1 MITFQNSEVYCM
13 FPNKRLRR
21 LRGSSSLRGLVRE
34 TQLSP
39 DDFIF
44 PMFITHG
51 KNIKREISPMPGI
64 FQFSVDLLEEEIIE
78 LLEIGI
84 KGVLLFGIPSVK
96 DELGTDAYSDNGI
109 IQQAIKKIRSI
120 SQELII
126 ISDICLCEYTD
137 HGHCGVLE
145 KSTVDNDKTLSLLS
159 EMALSHVCAGSDM
172 VAPSAMMDGQVKSI
186 RSALDEAKMIS
197 TPIMSYS
204 AKYASSFYG
213 PFRVAAESEPQFG
226 DRKNYQ
232 MDPGNIREAML
243 EISQDIEEG
252 ADIVMIKPALAFLD
266 VIAKARNSF
275 DLPIAAFNVSGEYS
289 MLKAASQNN
298 WINGQNVTIE
308 LLTGI
313 KRSGADLIISYHS
326 KEVVKW
332 LNEKFS

>member
-1 MITFQNSEVYCM
+1 M

-21 LRGSSSLRGLVRE
+21 LRGSSSLRDLVRE

-44 PMFITHG
+44 PIFITHG

-64 FQFSVDLLEEEIIE
+64 FQFSVDLLEEEITE

-109 IQQAIKKIRSI
+109 IQQAIKKIRSV
-120 SQELII
+120 SQQLII
-126 ISDICLCEYTD
+126 ISDICLCEYTNNV
-137 HGHCGVLE
+137 HCGVLE
-145 KSTVDNDKTLSLLS
+145 NFTVDNDKTLSLLS
-159 EMALSHVCAGSDM
+159 EMALSHAAVGSDII
-172 VAPSAMMDGQVKSI
+172 APSAMMDGQVKSI
-186 RSALDEAKMIS
+186 RSALDNANMHS

-213 PFRVAAESEPQFG
+213 PFRVAAESEPKFG
-226 DRKNYQ
+226 DRKSYQ

-266 VIAKARNSF
+266 VIAKVRNTF
-275 DLPIAAFNVSGEYS
+275 DLPIAAFNTSGEYS

-298 WINGQNVTIE
+298 WINGPNVMKE
-308 LLTGI
+308 LLTSI
-313 KRSGADLIISYHS
+313 KRSGSDLIISYHS
-326 KEVVKW
+326 KEIIKL
-332 LNEKFS
+332 LNEKYS

>member
-1 MITFQNSEVYCM
+1 M

-21 LRGSSSLRGLVRE
+21 LRGSSSLRDLVRE

-44 PMFITHG
+44 PIFITHG

-64 FQFSVDLLEEEIIE
+64 FQFSVDLLEEEITE

-109 IQQAIKKIRSI
+109 IQQAIKKIRSV
-120 SQELII
+120 SQQLII
-126 ISDICLCEYTD
+126 ISDICLCEYTN

-145 KSTVDNDKTLSLLS
+145 NFTVDNDKTLSLLS
-159 EMALSHVCAGSDM
+159 EMALSHAAVGSDII
-172 VAPSAMMDGQVKSI
+172 APSAMMDGQVKSI
-186 RSALDEAKMIS
+186 RSALDTANMHS

-213 PFRVAAESEPQFG
+213 PFRVAAESEPKFG
-226 DRKNYQ
+226 DRKSYQ

-266 VIAKARNSF
+266 VIAKVRNTF
-275 DLPIAAFNVSGEYS
+275 DLPIAAFNTSGEYS

-298 WINGQNVTIE
+298 WINGPNVMKE
-308 LLTGI
+308 LLTSI
-313 KRSGADLIISYHS
+313 KRSGSDLIISYHS
-326 KEVVKW
+326 KEIIKL
-332 LNEKFS
+332 LNEKYS

>member
-1 MITFQNSEVYCM
+1 M

-21 LRGSSSLRGLVRE
+21 LRGSSSLRDLVRE

-44 PMFITHG
+44 PIFITHG

-64 FQFSVDLLEEEIIE
+64 FQFSVDLLEEEITE

-109 IQQAIKKIRSI
+109 IQQAIKKIRSV
-120 SQELII
+120 SQQLII
-126 ISDICLCEYTD
+126 ISDICLCEDTN

-145 KSTVDNDKTLSLLS
+145 NFTVDNDKTLSLLS
-159 EMALSHVCAGSDM
+159 EMALSHAAVGSDII
-172 VAPSAMMDGQVKSI
+172 APSAMMDGQVKSI
-186 RSALDEAKMIS
+186 RSALDNANMHS

-213 PFRVAAESEPQFG
+213 PFRVAAESEPKFG
-226 DRKNYQ
+226 DRKSYQ

-266 VIAKARNSF
+266 VIAKVRNTF
-275 DLPIAAFNVSGEYS
+275 DLPIAAFNTSGEYS

-298 WINGQNVTIE
+298 WINGPNVMKE
-308 LLTGI
+308 LLTSI
-313 KRSGADLIISYHS
+313 KRSGSDLIISYHS
-326 KEVVKW
+326 KEIIKL
-332 LNEKFS
+332 LNEKYS

>member
-1 MITFQNSEVYCM
+1 M

-44 PMFITHG
+44 PMFVTHG
-51 KNIKREISPMPGI
+51 ENIKREISPMPGI

-96 DELGTDAYSDNGI
+96 DALGTDAYSDNGI
-109 IQQAIKKIRSI
+109 IQQAIKKIKSI
-120 SQELII
+120 SQELLVIT
-126 ISDICLCEYTD
+126 DICLCAYTD

-145 KSTVDNDKTLSLLS
+145 NSIVDNDKTLRLLS
-159 EMALSHVCAGSDM
+159 EMTLSHVYAGSDM

-186 RSALDEAKMIS
+186 RSALNKAKMFS

-326 KEVVKW
+326 KEVVTW